1 MKKFC
6 EMVVLQNKVLMTKPN
21 IHTGLHYL
29 LIDYGDHRL
38 ENHAML
44 IHFAYLQANYSKT
57 LLSLFQTFGVNFT
70 S

>member
-21 IHTGLHYL
+21 IHTGLHCL

-44 IHFAYLQANYSKT
+44 IHFAYLPANYSKT
-57 LLSLFQTFGVNFT
+57 LLSLFQTFWGQLH
-70 S
+70 